1 MGVWN
6 PSEKVNALW
15 IVAAA
20 ACIYLVT
27 YRFYGAFIAAKIF
40 ALSGDH
46 KTPAF
51 TMRDGI
57 DYHPTN
63 RYVLFGHHFA
73 AIAGAGPLI
82 GPMLAAQFGYLP
94 GFLWILIGAAL
105 CGSVHDMVILVASVR
120 RNGHSLAQIAR
131 DEVGPI
137 GGIAASFAILFII
150 IVALAGLGLA
160 VVNALTH
167 SAWGTFTIAM
177 SIPIALFMGF
187 YLYKMRRGK
196 VGEVTVIG
204 VTLLIAAV
212 RLFPESFFLLCS
224 SSLRKVNCVIPW

>member
-1 MGVWN
+1 MIKKIFWIIICLIGAAAFGAVVGVWN

-73 AIAGAGPLI
+73 AIAVQG
-82 GPMLAAQFGYLP
+82 
-94 GFLWILIGAAL
+94 
-105 CGSVHDMVILVASVR
+105 CGS
-120 RNGHSLAQIAR
+120 
-131 DEVGPI
+131 
-137 GGIAASFAILFII
+137 
-150 IVALAGLGLA
+150 
-160 VVNALTH
+160 
-167 SAWGTFTIAM
+167 
-177 SIPIALFMGF
+177 
-187 YLYKMRRGK
+187 
-196 VGEVTVIG
+196 
-204 VTLLIAAV
+204 
-212 RLFPESFFLLCS
+212 
-224 SSLRKVNCVIPW
+224 